1 MCVEMIQQQLKT
13 PEILRGNRLFFHQFI
28 PMVMDHS
35 GKSRTEET
43 VDLQLIGKRSVAA
56 QAVDP
61 VKDFQKAGVFSVMRI
76 KGKGGQLRRFQIRPD
91 DLKIQKTSRRAV
103 KKRRMD
109 DHGDETRVAAGR
121 RHHMGRICVD
131 DQSVPGIQTERFPSR
146 EVEHLPFGNDGDLQ
160 LAVPVTAD
168 IVVLEVA
175 DIVVIDLQ
183 RKIRRPVYA

>member
-35 GKSRTEET
+35 SKKRTEET

-76 KGKGGQLRRFQIRPD
+76 KGKGGKLRRFQIR
-91 DLKIQKTSRRAV
+91 A
-103 KKRRMD
+103 
-109 DHGDETRVAAGR
+109 
-121 RHHMGRICVD
+121 
-131 DQSVPGIQTERFPSR
+131 
-146 EVEHLPFGNDGDLQ
+146 
-160 LAVPVTAD
+160 
-168 IVVLEVA
+168 
-175 DIVVIDLQ
+175 
-183 RKIRRPVYA
+183 